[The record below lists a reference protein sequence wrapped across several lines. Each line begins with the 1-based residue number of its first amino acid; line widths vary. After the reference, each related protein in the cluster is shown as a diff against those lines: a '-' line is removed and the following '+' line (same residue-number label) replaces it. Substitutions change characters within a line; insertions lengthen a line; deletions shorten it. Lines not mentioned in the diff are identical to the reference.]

1 MTKEYERSLLGGL
14 IEDSTAL
21 AECFPQMRDE
31 MFADADNRLLWQAI
45 KTNYQGGVD
54 ISDRIELARAMQ
66 RMRPNKSLQ
75 DCFAIISDAG
85 NISLKNTGEICS
97 LAANLVNDYQ
107 KQALAGMLLNLQA
120 EASNPTTQASEI
132 MSKAAAAL
140 QDISKSIGGDKV
152 YTLGDALQSLY
163 SQIAERATGRITGVP
178 TGFRLLDGCGGF
190 HGGDLVIIGAETS
203 QGKTSLAL
211 SFTLAA
217 LTNGYPVAF
226 YSMEMQKEQLATRL
240 LSMSA
245 KIPSSAILYGT
256 TAGRQS
262 VATDRAAETLRQLPM
277 YIDES
282 STSDPDKI
290 ISSIR
295 RLHTRNRIQ
304 VAVIDYLQ
312 ILNSVGRRRD
322 MTDEQ
327 LLASIARRLKNIAKE
342 LNIVVIA
349 LSQLNRDSST
359 PAPNLSRLRASGQ
372 IAEAADMVILVYRP
386 EAVMNGRDNTF
397 LGQYKNR
404 ETHNAAEII
413 VAKNRNGALM
423 DFLCGFNPEC
433 TAFFDADIP
442 ERITAVP
449 TDPDRPF

>member
-1 MTKEYERSLLGGL
+1 MTKELERSLLGGL
-14 IEDSTAL
+14 IGYSEAL
-21 AECFPQMRDE
+21 AECFPQLRDE
-31 MFADADNRLLWQAI
+31 MFADADNRLLWQGI
-45 KTNYQGGVD
+45 KANYQSGVD
-54 ISDRIELARAMQ
+54 NRDRIQLARVMQ
-66 RMRPNKSLQ
+66 RMQPKKSLN
-75 DCFAIISDAG
+75 DCFAIITDAG
-85 NISLKNTGEICS
+85 INSLMCLNEICS
-97 LAANLVNDYQ
+97 QADNLINEYQ
-107 KQALAGMLLNLQA
+107 KQVLAGMFLNLQA
-120 EASNPTTQASEI
+120 EASNPATQADEI
-132 MSKAAAAL
+132 VSRAAASL

-152 YTLGDALQSLY
+152 STLGDALQSLY
-163 SQIAERATGRITGVP
+163 KQIEERAAGRITGIP
-178 TGFRLLDGCGGF
+178 TGFRWLDDSGGF

-245 KIPSSAILYGT
+245 KIPSSAILNGAT
-256 TAGRQS
+256 KVGQS
-262 VATDRAAETLRQLPM
+262 VATDIAAEALRQLPM

-295 RLHTRNRIQ
+295 RLHTRYRIR

-327 LLASIARRLKNIAKE
+327 LLASVARRLKNIAKE

-359 PAPNLSRLRASGQ
+359 PAPSLSRLRASGQ
-372 IAEAADMVILVYRP
+372 IAEAADMVILIYRP

-404 ETHNAAEII
+404 ETHDAAEII